1 MTLWDSLTSPLS
13 LAFGVILVGCCLDR
27 EKIFGISFDLAG
39 VLIAAVAVGYALAA
53 SGCLADAQRLQEIQT
68 DMKMLSSLGTALFV
82 SVIGIITGYSFD
94 IKRSAECKAI
104 FVGALMIVLPIA
116 AGWMVCKVRFAGDR
130 FRMASVI
137 AGGMTSTPAIAILL
151 QKKERAAAGSILIGV
166 RGSAYHRYP
175 VGPPVGMIGRINRF
189 LQGDRPTRIQKTAD
203 TNRPVRVCFYAFRAC
218 EKSHDSASMPPEDT
232 HGATEWRRMRRI
244 SNGNIKFSLHIS
256 QRYFIIK

>member
-1 MTLWDSLTSPLS
+1 MKRWFPKRAAPTDL
-13 LAFGVILVGCCLDR
+13 FGAVRNIGLVLFFAGTGVPAGMQIIAGIEMR
-27 EKIFGISFDLAG
+27 IFF
-39 VLIAAVAVGYALAA
+39 Y
-53 SGCLADAQRLQEIQT
+53 
-68 DMKMLSSLGTALFV
+68 
-82 SVIGIITGYSFD
+82 
-94 IKRSAECKAI
+94 
-104 FVGALMIVLPIA
+104 GALMTVLPIA
-116 AGWMVCKVRFAGDR
+116 AGWMVCKVRFAGDQ

-232 HGATEWRRMRRI
+232 HGATERRRMRRI
-244 SNGNIKFSLHIS
+244 SNGDIKFSLHIS
-256 QRYFIIK
+256 QKYFIIK